1 MGVGLMSNMV
11 IFGSYV
17 PLSSPIHRLDA
28 RTKLILCIWYVIS
41 VFFANHLW
49 PALWVSLVLLAVLIM
64 SRVPL
69 KMYWAGL
76 KSFLI
81 VILITVC
88 LQVLFSSGGQMYW
101 HFGWISVTSDGIKN
115 AFLIFYRFTV
125 IITAST
131 VLTATTPTL
140 QLASAFSWLIY
151 PLKWLKVP
159 VDKISLM
166 LSIAL
171 RFVPMIMADIKVIM
185 DAQRSRGMDFH
196 QGNLITRLKHLL
208 PVVIPLFVNSLQH
221 SEDLAIAM
229 EARGYSLDRQRTQY
243 RQLRWRKGDN
253 IALLLMLVVDVGICI
268 LNLI

>member
-1 MGVGLMSNMV
+1 MGNMV
-11 IFGSYV
+11 VFGSYV
-17 PLSSPIHRLDA
+17 PLNSPIHRLDA

-49 PALWVSLVLLAVLIM
+49 PAIWISFVLLITLII

-69 KMYWAGL
+69 RMYWTGI
-76 KSFLI
+76 KPFLI

-101 HFGWISVTSDGIKN
+101 HYGWISITSDGIKN

-131 VLTATTPTL
+131 ILTVTTPTL
-140 QLASAFSWLIY
+140 QLAGAFSWLIF
-151 PLKWLKVP
+151 PLKWLRVP

-171 RFVPMIMADIKVIM
+171 RFVPTIMADIKIIM
-185 DAQRSRGMDFH
+185 NAQRSRGMD
-196 QGNLITRLKHLL
+196 L
-208 PVVIPLFVNSLQH
+208 
-221 SEDLAIAM
+221 
-229 EARGYSLDRQRTQY
+229 
-243 RQLRWRKGDN
+243 
-253 IALLLMLVVDVGICI
+253 
-268 LNLI
+268 

>member
-1 MGVGLMSNMV
+1 MGNMV
-11 IFGSYV
+11 VFGSYV
-17 PLSSPIHRLDA
+17 PLNSPIHRLDA

-49 PALWVSLVLLAVLIM
+49 PAIWISFVLLITLII

-69 KMYWAGL
+69 RMYWTGI
-76 KSFLI
+76 KPFLI

-101 HFGWISVTSDGIKN
+101 HYGWISITSDGIKN

-131 VLTATTPTL
+131 ILTVTTATL
-140 QLASAFSWLIY
+140 QLAGAFSWLIF
-151 PLKWLKVP
+151 PLKWLRVP

-171 RFVPMIMADIKVIM
+171 RFVPTIMADIKIIM
-185 DAQRSRGMDFH
+185 NAQRSRGMDFH
-196 QGNLITRLKHLL
+196 QGNLITRLKHLI
-208 PVVIPLFVNSLQH
+208 PIIIPLFVNSFQH
-221 SEDLAIAM
+221 SEDLATAM
-229 EARGYSLDRQRTQY
+229 EARGYSLERPRTQY
-243 RQLRWRKGDN
+243 RQLSWHKGDTV
-253 IALLLMLVVDVGICI
+253 ALLLMLMADVVIGI